1 MYFPIADVTISPILL
16 MGVGFLVGILGG
28 FFGVG
33 GGFLAGP
40 MMFWAGVPMNF
51 VIGTD
56 LAHMTGKSIV
66 ATHRHRTLGHVDMKL
81 GMYMVMGTI
90 VGVEIGARFIEAL
103 QDTGAIDIT
112 IGVTYI
118 VILVC
123 ISIFT
128 GWESIRAIQM
138 VRTDQIDVQDAVG
151 FKGLSKRIRAVN
163 IPPMVSF
170 PVSGI
175 ESISIWMVLGVGFFT
190 GIAGWQP
197 GCWWGFYQDA
207 DAYLCFRH
215 SNPCRCRNRL
225 VRNYILFRFWHN
237 YPCLKR
243 KRGYINGVGY
253 AYRGSNRG
261 PDRRNGNPILRWSPH
276 SFGFFFP
283 PYDRSSFSRYP
294 SIGHWND
301 ELRRITRSYEDI
313 NLSGE

>member
-40 MMFWAGVPMNF
+40 MMFWTGVPMNF

-103 QDTGAIDIT
+103 EDTGTIDIT
-112 IGVTYI
+112 IGITYI
-118 VILVC
+118 VILVG
-123 ISIFT
+123 ISLFT
-128 GWESIRAIQM
+128 AWESIQAIQM
-138 VRTDQIDVQDAVG
+138 VRTDQIDVQEAVG
-151 FKGLSKRIRAVN
+151 FKGLTKRIRAIN

-175 ESISIWMVLGVGFFT
+175 ESISIWMVLGVGLFT
-190 GIAGWQP
+190 GLLAGS
-197 GCWWGFYQDA
+197 
-207 DAYLCFRH
+207 L
-215 SNPCRCRNRL
+215 
-225 VRNYILFRFWHN
+225 
-237 YPCLKR
+237 
-243 KRGYINGVGY
+243 GVGGGFIRMPMLIY
-253 AYRGSNRG
+253 VLGIPTHVAVGTDLFEIIFSSAFGTITHAIKGNVDILMALVMHTGAAIGAQIGATATRFFAGPKIRLAFSVLPLIGAVLVAIRLLGSG
-261 PDRRNGNPILRWSPH
+261 MVH
-276 SFGFFFP
+276 
-283 PYDRSSFSRYP
+283 
-294 SIGHWND
+294 
-301 ELRRITRSYEDI
+301 
-313 NLSGE
+313 